1 MKTGLNRNEL
11 NCLSNTGL
19 LLFDHSSVYTMS
31 TKKFKVKGSSY
42 WFFEFHSGTVS
53 FIELIF
59 QTKLVD
65 YTIIYKNSSNIFF
78 ITPTISEKYQLQNF
92 SALYFTLL
100 IIIFI
105 NDIYQFLD
113 CGTMLFVDDL
123 KLYRRICKAT
133 LIN

>member
-1 MKTGLNRNEL
+1 MNLTAFQIQGCYSLTTVVSTQ
-11 NCLSNTGL
+11 CLQ
-19 LLFDHSSVYTMS
+19 
-31 TKKFKVKGSSY
+31 KKFKVKGSSY